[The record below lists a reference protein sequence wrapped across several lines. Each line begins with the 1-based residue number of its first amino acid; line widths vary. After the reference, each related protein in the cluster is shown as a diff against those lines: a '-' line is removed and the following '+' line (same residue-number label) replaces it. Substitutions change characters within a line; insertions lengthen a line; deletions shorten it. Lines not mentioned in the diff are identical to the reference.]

1 MRLTCPKCGAE
12 YEVAAGMVPLAGRHV
27 QCTVCHT
34 RWFVRGAAA
43 EAVSEEQILR
53 RLEAR
58 RPSAEGAAE
67 PAGAGAKVIALSRGT
82 PLRSGAAPPPE
93 ATGPTPAEPV
103 RRDGGGKP
111 EPAPGVGRPA
121 AVASAAAPARTAPRL
136 DLETLRET
144 PEMPPPAQSR
154 FARGLLL
161 VLVPFLLAIGA
172 YRFADPIA
180 SSVPAA
186 APTLDAYQAV
196 VDDLRAEIE
205 RQIAGFRKPPEP
217 G

>member
-82 PLRSGAAPPPE
+82 PLRSGAAASSE
-93 ATGPTPAEPV
+93 ATGPALAEPV
-103 RRDGGGKP
+103 RRSVAGKP

-121 AVASAAAPARTAPRL
+121 AVADAPARTAPRL

-186 APTLDAYQAV
+186 APALDAYQAV
-196 VDDLRAEIE
+196 VDDVRAEIE